1 MTLAVTLLGVLV
13 ASAVVAYAAGGKAD
27 FSLGTSPSSQTVTAG
42 QAATYSVSITRANG
56 FTGAATLSVAGLP
69 SGTTAAW
76 KLADGTVTNVVPSS
90 QNSATLAL
98 QTTAGTPAATT
109 SPVITAVSGNLSHAA
124 SVTLV
129 VQGAAQPSFALAA
142 TPATQT
148 VVQTDSTSYALSIT
162 RSGGFTGAVSLAIGG
177 LPNGASTT
185 FSPSSPVTG
194 STTTVTIDT
203 AANASTGA
211 YTLTVT
217 GSATIAGSTVVRSA
231 TVGLTIQKNQGFGI
245 TGGLDSAHMVY
256 PGSQQSVNLT
266 LSNPLNQ
273 DLRITAITVSVE
285 QSTSKSG
292 CSGSTNFQVLQIP
305 AGAYPIVLPANATR
319 TLSQL
324 GLAAASQPILKMLD
338 LGNQDACK
346 GASLTLDYTGTATK

>member
-1 MTLAVTLLGVLV
+1 VTLIGVLI

-42 QAATYSVSITRANG
+42 QAATYSVSITRSNG
-56 FTGAATLSVAGLP
+56 FAGAVTLSVAGLP

-76 KLADGTVTNVVPSS
+76 KLADGTVTNVVPAS
-90 QNSATLAL
+90 QNTASLVL
-98 QTTAGTPAATT
+98 QTAATTPAATT
-109 SPVITAVSGNLSHAA
+109 TPVITAVSGNLSHTA

-129 VQGAAQPSFALAA
+129 VQGAAQPSFTLAA

-162 RSGGFTGAVSLAIGG
+162 RSGGFSGALALSISG
-177 LPNGASTT
+177 LPNGASAT
-185 FSPSSPVTG
+185 FSPNPVTG

-203 AANASTGA
+203 AGNASAGA
-211 YTLTVT
+211 YTLTIN

-245 TGGLDSAHMVY
+245 SGGLDSAHMVY
-256 PGSQQSVNLT
+256 PGSQQPINLT
-266 LSNPLNQ
+266 LSNPGNQ
-273 DLRITAITVSVE
+273 DLRITAISVSVE

-292 CSGSTNFQVLQIP
+292 CSGSANFQVLQIP
-305 AGAYPIVLPANATR
+305 AGAYPLVLPANTTR

-324 GLAAASQPILKMLD
+324 GLTAASQPILKMLD

-346 GASLTLDYTGTATK
+346 GASLTLDYSGTATK